1 MRSGEVKL
9 HLLDPFASQHHGLVP
24 RWKSAELGISER
36 SWYRAVDSG
45 VLDLVMPNV
54 ARMRGSAPT
63 EEQRILAAV
72 WSVGRDAMSSHRTS
86 ARLWGAARPPEDPFD
101 VLLPRR
107 GRAAS
112 RDNVI
117 IHRPTD
123 RLDLRPIMRSGIPT
137 TNPMRMLLDLGAV
150 DPDSVHDTLLHVLS
164 TRAASPAAIRGAL
177 VRHAKKGRHGVTA
190 LRQALERWLEEELPP
205 DSVLEGRMAELRISH
220 ALPEMEFHAMLVGYE
235 VDFLIT
241 GTRLV
246 IECDGWGSHGLDRD
260 QFEFDRL
267 READLT
273 GAGYVVIR
281 VTWNQ
286 LTKDPA
292 GTARRI
298 LANVAQ
304 WAPHLL
310 TEPATRRDS

>member
-1 MRSGEVKL
+1 MKL
-9 HLLDPFASQHHGLVP
+9 HLLDPFASKHHGLIP

-45 VLDLVMPNV
+45 LLDLVQPNV
-54 ARMRGSAPT
+54 ARLRGSAAT
-63 EEQRILAAV
+63 VEQAILAAV

-86 ARLWGAARPPEDPFD
+86 ALLWDADRPPDDPID
-101 VLLPRR
+101 VILARR
-107 GRAAS
+107 GREAD
-112 RDNVI
+112 RDGVI

-123 RLDLRPIMRSGIPT
+123 RLDLRPVMRRGIPT

-150 DPDSVHDTLLHVLS
+150 DPDSVYETLLHVLS

-177 VRHAKKGRHGVTA
+177 VRHAKKGRHGVAA
-190 LRQALERWLEEELPP
+190 LRAAMERWLDEELPP
-205 DSVLEGRMAELRISH
+205 DSVLEGRMADLRLQYS
-220 ALPEMEFHAMLVGYE
+220 LPAMEFHASVIGYE
-235 VDFLIT
+235 VDFLIL

-246 IECDGWGSHGLDRD
+246 IECDGWAFHGLDRD

-267 READLT
+267 KEADLT
-273 GAGYVVIR
+273 GAGYVVVR

-292 GTARRI
+292 GSARRI
-298 LANVAQ
+298 LANVEQ

-310 TEPATRRDS
+310 TEPASRRDP